1 MLHKD
6 ELVNYNSIYENF
18 EIFWKKY
25 PKKVW
30 KKPCQTKFKYIKDF
44 KNLFLWLDLYCKKWE
59 IEGTLQQHIPNPLTF
74 LNQERYYDEIIIDE
88 SKKEKNKKLL
98 QEIKEE
104 KKEQEEIRNAQEKR
118 KELIIY
124 YNSLSEEKR
133 KEIQKEAEN
142 IIQKQNPVLF
152 EKKGLFYDNYKKI
165 IIRSILAKLI
175 K

>member
-1 MLHKD
+1 MEKT
-6 ELVNYNSIYENF
+6 IYENF
-18 EIFWKKY
+18 EIFWEKY

-44 KNLFLWLDLYCKKWE
+44 KNLFLWLELYCKKWE
-59 IEGTLQQHIPNPLTF
+59 IEGTLKQHIPNPLTF

-104 KKEQEEIRNAQEKR
+104 KKEQEEIRNAKEKR

-124 YNSLSEEKR
+124 YNSLTRDIKKQIVE
-133 KEIQKEAEN
+133 EAEN
-142 IIQKQNPVLF
+142 IIKKQNPKLF
-152 EKKGLFYDNYKKI
+152 EKKWTFYENYKKI
-165 IIRSILAKLI
+165 IIRSILNKMI
-175 K
+175 